1 MAVVMS
7 KDRDTALLD
16 DCRRGDRKAL
26 DSLVRRYER
35 PVYNAAYRMLGNP
48 DEAADVTQTVFL
60 KVFENLDRFNPK
72 YKLFSWIY
80 RIAVNE
86 SINQIKRLAK
96 TEPLAE
102 SLVSPSLSPEQ
113 RLESGLVSKEIQAV
127 LMTIAP
133 DHRAVIVLRH
143 FTECSYQQISEILQ
157 IPEKTVKSRL
167 FSARKQMKNSL
178 QENGVL
184 SA

>member
-1 MAVVMS
+1 MS
-7 KDRDTALLD
+7 KDRDIALLN
-16 DCRRGDRKAL
+16 DCKRGDRQAL

-48 DEAADVTQTVFL
+48 DEAADVAQTVFL
-60 KVFENLDRFNPK
+60 KAFENLDRFNPK
-72 YKLFSWIY
+72 YKFFSWIY

-86 SINQIKRLAK
+86 SINQLKKRGR

-102 SLVSPSLSPEQ
+102 TLAANTRGPEE
-113 RLESGLVSKEIQAV
+113 LMESGRISSELQGV
-127 LMTIAP
+127 LMSIQE

-143 FTECSYQQISEILQ
+143 FSEYSYREIGEILQ

-167 FSARKQMKNSL
+167 FSARKQMKL
-178 QENGVL
+178 RLEENGVL

>member
-1 MAVVMS
+1 MS
-7 KDRDTALLD
+7 EDHDIALLN
-16 DCRRGDRKAL
+16 DCKRGDRQAL
-26 DSLVRRYER
+26 ESLVRRYER

-60 KVFENLDRFNPK
+60 KAFENLDRFNPK
-72 YKLFSWIY
+72 YKFFSWIY

-86 SINQIKRLAK
+86 SINLLKRRGR
-96 TEPLAE
+96 TELFDDTLPATT
-102 SLVSPSLSPEQ
+102 LSPEEMM
-113 RLESGLVSKEIQAV
+113 ESERVGEEIQTA
-127 LMTIAP
+127 LMSIQE

-143 FTECSYQQISEILQ
+143 FSECSYRQISEILQ

-167 FSARKQMKNSL
+167 FSARQRMKQRL
-178 QENGVL
+178 RENGVL

>member
-1 MAVVMS
+1 MGE
-7 KDRDTALLD
+7 DRDIALLN
-16 DCRRGDRKAL
+16 DCKRGDREAL
-26 DSLVRRYER
+26 GSLVRRYER

-60 KVFENLDRFNPK
+60 KAFENLDRFNPK
-72 YKLFSWIY
+72 YKFFSWIY
-80 RIAVNE
+80 RIAINE
-86 SINQIKRLAK
+86 SINQLKQRGR
-96 TEPLAE
+96 TEPLADT
-102 SLVSPSLSPEQ
+102 LVAAAQSPDEL
-113 RLESGLVSKEIQAV
+113 LDSGQISREIQSV
-127 LMTIAP
+127 LMSIQE

-143 FTECSYQQISEILQ
+143 FSEFSYRQISAILQ

-167 FSARKQMKNSL
+167 FSARQQMKQRL